1 MEYFSSIFGSMISNL
16 SKKRAA
22 ELQRLL
28 SKHEKKT
35 KASVSLS
42 GELIRAT
49 DALAGKAQRSAFVER
64 AVRQYLHAILRRA
77 RHEHD
82 LQAIAAQA
90 EGTNRESDHLL
101 ELQAWPE

>member
-1 MEYFSSIFGSMISNL
+1 MAAFASATLGQSSVTFTARNRGHL
-16 SKKRAA
+16 KRTA
-22 ELQRLL
+22 
-28 SKHEKKT
+28 
-35 KASVSLS
+35 

-90 EGTNRESDHLL
+90 EGTNRESDQLL